1 MMRRTGRSGQFDWA
15 CEPPPAKAAA
25 AARAAAA
32 RRVILGIVASFAR
45 ARARTDARRFSVCA
59 HGRTRPPGRQAQGI
73 VGCVLRHPRAASC
86 ATDRET
92 PPDPRLYPYDKKRRS
107 PVLRDLGQC
116 CVAALTL
123 DGPRHDEL

>member
-15 CEPPPAKAAA
+15 REPPPAKAAA

-45 ARARTDARRFSVCA
+45 SRARTDARRFSLCA
-59 HGRTRPPGRQAQGI
+59 HGPTRPHGRQAQGMN
-73 VGCVLRHPRAASC
+73 GCVPRHPRAASC
-86 ATDRET
+86 ALDRET
-92 PPDPRLYPYDKKRRS
+92 PPDSRLYLYDAERRN